1 MVAVLV
7 EECRSI
13 NITQVVFHDNNGYG
27 LEFKRSVN
35 MTITNSIFKDN
46 YYRQVSSDCLI
57 VGGGMSVYHD
67 RQTQHQSYYITISSV
82 IFDSNSANTVKIHKY
97 SFNKIGGGLGLQLK
111 NQTNVTLSVSDCTF
125 FNNSAASGG
134 GMHIFLA
141 SSSSYNKLTFTNCN
155 FTDNKASLYSGGG
168 LDIYIS
174 VYKGSKPVRNEQRMG
189 AESPYT
195 VPGAHALRLW
205 ITIK

>member
-1 MVAVLV
+1 
-7 EECRSI
+7 
-13 NITQVVFHDNNGYG
+13 
-27 LEFKRSVN
+27 
-35 MTITNSIFKDN
+35 
-46 YYRQVSSDCLI
+46 
-57 VGGGMSVYHD
+57 
-67 RQTQHQSYYITISSV
+67 
-82 IFDSNSANTVKIHKY
+82 
-97 SFNKIGGGLGLQLK
+97 
-111 NQTNVTLSVSDCTF
+111 
-125 FNNSAASGG
+125 
-134 GMHIFLA
+134 MHIFLA

>member
-1 MVAVLV
+1 MIG
-7 EECRSI
+7 R
-13 NITQVVFHDNNGYG
+13 H
-27 LEFKRSVN
+27 K
-35 MTITNSIFKDN
+35 
-46 YYRQVSSDCLI
+46 
-57 VGGGMSVYHD
+57 
-67 RQTQHQSYYITISSV
+67 QHQSYYTTISSV

-97 SFNKIGGGLGLQLK
+97 SFIKIGGGLELQLK

-174 VYKGSKPVRNEQRMG
+174 VYNGSKPVRNEQRMG

-205 ITIK
+205 IIIK